1 MEGDGR
7 WLRRVHV
14 RQSRLDR
21 FIGQEENT
29 RGVGQ
34 LKQRREVTIEESAGE
49 VQGMSSGAGLEWST
63 LRLEKDDKFLE
74 EEDTAG

>member
-1 MEGDGR
+1 MEGDRR

-21 FIGQEENT
+21 FIGQEESI
-29 RGVGQ
+29 RGVEQ

-49 VQGMSSGAGLEWST
+49 VQGTGSGAGLEWST
-63 LRLEKDDKFLE
+63 LRLEKINKFME
-74 EEDTAG
+74 EEGTAG